1 MSSSLKYKIILS
13 SVKLIRK
20 NGLAKVSM
28 HDIIIESG
36 ISSRTFY
43 NYFKSKEAL
52 LDCIIL
58 TSIDDDRTAFLRAR
72 KESGNALENILKAV
86 SHSYAKN
93 SVMHTDLMNDIHHY
107 YPAAH
112 KIIEDF
118 IRGFAYKYY
127 RNTILRGIKQGYFRY
142 DLNPGIQ
149 ALFNLYT
156 ATCSLKRISV
166 IDKKHSPGMLFR
178 DIQRNFIYGLCS
190 EKGLKLLRTYSN
202 QYPIMYK

>member
-1 MSSSLKYKIILS
+1 VRKVNIIKS
-13 SVKLIRK
+13 AVELIRK

-28 HDIIIESG
+28 NDIIIKSG

-43 NYFKSKEAL
+43 NYFESKEAL
-52 LDCIIL
+52 LDYIIL
-58 TSIDDDRTAFLRAR
+58 SNIEDDRKAFQKAK
-72 KESGNALENILKAV
+72 KESPNALENLLKAV

-93 SVMHTDLMNDIHHY
+93 SVMHVDLMRDIHHY
-107 YPAAH
+107 YPSAY

-118 IRGFAYKYY
+118 IRGFAFKYY
-127 RNTILRGIKQGYFRY
+127 RNIISRGIKEGYFRN

-156 ATCSLKRISV
+156 STCSLKRISE
-166 IDKKHSPGMLFR
+166 IDKIHSPEVLFR

-190 EKGLKLLRTYSN
+190 DKGLKLLRSYSD
-202 QYPIMYK
+202 QYPIMHK